1 MEILSHPSPH
11 GLFRRVAKIVRRE
24 GLIRSGDRVL
34 VGVSGGPDSVCLL
47 TLLTELRDSRR
58 LPGLFLHIAHI
69 NYGLRGAE
77 SLGDE
82 AFVRELG
89 ARWGVGVSV
98 ERAGLTSGSGGSLQ
112 SRARE
117 IRYAFFARLAREQG
131 LAAVATGH
139 TADDQAETVLLW
151 LIRGA
156 GTGGLAG
163 IPVLREGRIIR
174 PLLGVTRSE
183 VLDYLACRGLSYR
196 SDASNAGRI
205 YRRNRIRH
213 EVMPLLRS
221 FNPRIVQGLA
231 REAEILAADGAVMEE
246 LEEDRWRE
254 VMEEA
259 VSGRVVLNRERL
271 AEQPLGL
278 RRRLVRRALAF
289 VRGNARGLT
298 FRHVDDILDALLEG
312 REGAGLDLPG
322 GVRVACAGER
332 MRFWSGEAEQE
343 REAEQEWASGLPL
356 PIPGEV
362 RFWARG
368 PRIAAVEGRVEG
380 EESPEGRSHVVVDG
394 DQLRGGVVVR
404 AWRPGDW
411 FCPAGMGGKRK
422 KLQDFFVDQ
431 KVPRVERSGVPLV
444 VAPAGI
450 VWVVGYR
457 GDERFRAG
465 SSAARPM
472 TLSWRVGVGGA
483 SWAGPPPALDEV

>member
-1 MEILSHPSPH
+1 MEILRHPSPH
-11 GLFRRVAKIVRRE
+11 ALFRRVAEVVRRE
-24 GLIRSGDRVL
+24 GLLRPGDRVL

-47 TLLTELRDSRR
+47 TLLTELRESGR
-58 LPGLFLHIAHI
+58 LPGLLLHIAHV
-69 NYGLRGAE
+69 NYGLRGEE
-77 SLGDE
+77 SDGDE

-89 ARWGVGVSV
+89 ARMEVGVSV
-98 ERAGLTSGSGGSLQ
+98 ERVRLSPKSGGSLQ

-117 IRYAFFARLAREQG
+117 IRYAFFARLLREQG
-131 LAAVATGH
+131 LTAVATGH

-174 PLLGVTRSE
+174 PLLGVTRID
-183 VLDYLACRGLSYR
+183 VLDYLACRGLSSR

-213 EVMPLLRS
+213 EVLPLLRS
-221 FNPRIVQGLA
+221 FNPRIVEGLA
-231 REAEILAADGAVMEE
+231 REAEILAADAAVLEE

-254 VMEEA
+254 VLEEA
-259 VSGRVVLNRERL
+259 VSGRVVLNRARL
-271 AEQPLGL
+271 AAQPLGL
-278 RRRLVRRALAF
+278 RRRLVRRALAL

-298 FRHVDDILDALLEG
+298 FRHVDDILGTLLEG
-312 REGAGLDLPG
+312 GEGAGLNLPG
-322 GVRVACAGER
+322 GVGVARAGEGL
-332 MRFWSGEAEQE
+332 RFWSGEADQE
-343 REAEQEWASGLPL
+343 RGAEQEWASGLPL

-362 RFWARG
+362 RVGARG
-368 PRIAAVEGRVEG
+368 RLSAVEDPVEG
-380 EESPEGRSHVVVDG
+380 DEGPEGRSHVVVDG
-394 DQLRGGVVVR
+394 DQLRGPLVVR

-431 KVPRVERSGVPLV
+431 KVRRDGRGRVPLV

-465 SSAARPM
+465 AAAARPI

-483 SWAGPPPALDEV
+483 PRAGPPPALDEV

>member
-1 MEILSHPSPH
+1 MEILRHPSPH
-11 GLFRRVAKIVRRE
+11 TLFRRVAEVVRRE
-24 GLIRSGDRVL
+24 GLLRPDDRVL

-47 TLLTELRDSRR
+47 ALLSELRESGR
-58 LPGLFLHIAHI
+58 LPGLRLHIAHV

-77 SLGDE
+77 SDGDE

-89 ARWGVGVSV
+89 ARLGVGVSV
-98 ERAGLTSGSGGSLQ
+98 ERARLTPKSGGSLQ

-117 IRYAFFARLAREQG
+117 IRYAFFARLLREQE

-174 PLLGVTRSE
+174 PLLGVTRRD
-183 VLDYLACRGLSYR
+183 VLDYLACRGFSYR
-196 SDASNAGRI
+196 SDATNVGTM

-213 EVMPLLRS
+213 EVLPLLRS
-221 FNPRIVQGLA
+221 FNPRIVEGLA
-231 REAEILAADGAVMEE
+231 REAEILAADAAV
-246 LEEDRWRE
+246 LEDLDRDRWRD
-254 VMEEA
+254 VVVEA
-259 VSGRVVLNRERL
+259 VPGRVVLDRARL
-271 AEQPLGL
+271 AAQPLGL
-278 RRRLVRRALAF
+278 RRRLVRQALALM
-289 VRGNARGLT
+289 RGNVRGLT
-298 FRHVDDILDALLEG
+298 FRHVDDILGALLEG
-312 REGAGLDLPG
+312 SEGAGLNLPG
-322 GVRVACAGER
+322 GVRVARAGEGL
-332 MRFWSGEAEQE
+332 RFGVGEAEHEGGADQV
-343 REAEQEWASGLPL
+343 WASGLPL

-362 RFWARG
+362 RVGASGRLIG
-368 PRIAAVEGRVEG
+368 AVEGRLEG
-380 EESPEGRSHVVVDG
+380 REGPEGRSQVVVDG
-394 DQLRGGVVVR
+394 DQLRGPLVVR

-431 KVPRVERSGVPLV
+431 KVRRDERGRVPLV

-465 SSAARPM
+465 ATAARPIA
-472 TLSWRVGVGGA
+472 LSWKVGGGGA
-483 SWAGPPPALDEV
+483 HSAGPPPALDEV